1 MGTIDSIFDGTDA
14 HRIGEDAMREQFEAW
29 IKRGSS
35 LACFDLGEGGNY
47 IVLGMQDMF
56 EAFCAGAILAGSNAE
71 LCGSPKRSV
80 GESERTPGYAAGGE
94 ER

>member
-14 HRIGEDAMREQFEAW
+14 HRIGKDAMREQFEAW

-56 EAFCAGAILAGSNAE
+56 EAFCAGAILAGSNDPNSGAA
-71 LCGSPKRSV
+71 RSLI
-80 GESERTPGYAAGGE
+80 AGGPLE
-94 ER
+94 

>member
-1 MGTIDSIFDGTDA
+1 MVLSHHQEAREYRYDDCRLLGIFDGTDA
-14 HRIGEDAMREQFEAW
+14 HRIGEDAMREQFEVW

-56 EAFCAGAILAGSNAE
+56 EAFCAGAILAGSNA
-71 LCGSPKRSV
+71 
-80 GESERTPGYAAGGE
+80 
-94 ER
+94 